1 MYHPLFRTADA
12 DDRTMILRDLAEGD
26 REDVLFALVSDE
38 RLYPHL
44 DAAVDVLIASGSDVN
59 RAAQFM
65 VDAWLERGPSRRG
78 RETVRGALLRLLP
91 RIGEG
96 ESGADSPLYRR
107 ILLAQF
113 GIEK

>member
-1 MYHPLFRTADA
+1 MYRPLFRSADA
-12 DDRTMILRDLAEGD
+12 DDRTMILRDITEGD
-26 REDVLFALVSDE
+26 REDVLFALVADQ

-44 DAAVDVLIASGSDVN
+44 DAAVDALIASGSDIN
-59 RAAQFM
+59 RAVTFM
-65 VDAWLERGPSRRG
+65 VDAWLERGPFRGG
-78 RETVRGALLRLLP
+78 REEVRDALLRLLP

-96 ESGADSPLYRR
+96 ERGADSPLYRR